1 MTGRRGWRLIAAG
14 LGLVLAIGGCAYTMR
29 EEAQDTENLL
39 AAANFTMKPANTPEK
54 LAHLKTMP
62 PRTIVT
68 RTKNDQ
74 LVFTYADPDYCK
86 CLWVGNA
93 QQYNAYQRLVQQK
106 QVAQMRLMAAEDAEM
121 APMNY
126 GMWGP
131 WWW

>member
-1 MTGRRGWRLIAAG
+1 MTRRRGAA
-14 LGLVLAIGGCAYTMR
+14 VAAAWLAVMLTGGGCAYFGR
-29 EEAQDTENLL
+29 QGAQDTENLL
-39 AAANFTMKPANTPEK
+39 AAAGFTMKSADTPEK
-54 LAHLKTMP
+54 LAHLKQMP
-62 PRTIVT
+62 VRTIVS
-68 RTKNDQ
+68 RSRSDQ

-93 QQYNAYQRLVQQK
+93 KQYNTYQRLVQER

-121 APMNY
+121 ASMNW

>member
-1 MTGRRGWRLIAAG
+1 MTRIRGLRVVASG
-14 LGLVLAIGGCAYTMR
+14 LGLVLAIGGCAYSAR
-29 EEAQDTENLL
+29 QQAQDTENLL
-39 AAANFTMKPANTPEK
+39 AAADFTMRPANTPEK
-54 LAHLKTMP
+54 LDHLRGMP
-62 PRTIVT
+62 LRTIVT

-93 QQYNAYQRLVQQK
+93 KQYNAYQRLVQQR
-106 QVAQMRLMAAEDAEM
+106 QIAQMRLMAAEDAEM
-121 APMNY
+121 NSMNW